1 MMLEIDIPYIH
12 KVRFGIMKVAVIGS
26 RSITAYPLEEVIP
39 PETTEIISG
48 GARGVDALAREYALA
63 HGIPLTEILPDY
75 AQYGKGAPLRR
86 NKKPD
91 SRSCPE
97 FDASLCYYFLSKRI
111 PRVLGPQWLETVQPA
126 RV

>member
-63 HGIPLTEILPDY
+63 HSIPLTEILPDY
-75 AQYGKGAPLRR
+75 PRYGRGAPLRR
-86 NKKPD
+86 NEEIISHAELVIALWDGKSSGTAHVINQCKK
-91 SRSCPE
+91 
-97 FDASLCYYFLSKRI
+97 
-111 PRVLGPQWLETVQPA
+111 LGKPFRLIAGT
-126 RV
+126 